1 MIKRSL
7 RSLVHNR
14 KIYCCSKEY
23 QVKVLIKNLIKYK
36 IAPSVQT
43 SINNKFEIYYS
54 SSNIESLA
62 VNIVYQ
68 QLISCIYDYP
78 ERNVHLIGYYKDEIV
93 YDKIINYP

>member
-1 MIKRSL
+1 MIKHSL

-14 KIYCCSKEY
+14 KIYCCSKEQ
-23 QVKVLIKNLIKYK
+23 QVKVLIKNLIKYR

-43 SINNKFEIYYS
+43 SINNKYEIYYVDFLYE
-54 SSNIESLA
+54 N
-62 VNIVYQ
+62 VDIVYQ

-78 ERNVHLIGYYKDEIV
+78 ERNVHLIGYYNDEIV